1 MISLSGIIGH
11 MVNFTSDLLKPS
23 ARSSL
28 PFAPYK
34 KSTAT
39 RHDIQMHRR
48 VSDIETPSRLVKEL
62 RQAKI

>member
-1 MISLSGIIGH
+1 

-23 ARSSL
+23 ARSRL
-28 PFAPYK
+28 PFTPYK

-39 RHDIQMHRR
+39 RHDIQMHGR